1 MKVIGYL
8 RVSTD
13 EQARSGLGMD
23 AQRATLQAFANAAG
37 HDVEWVADEGES
49 GKNGNRPG
57 LQMALGML
65 RKGEAD
71 ALAVAKLDRLSRS
84 VHDFSGMLRTAQAE
98 KWRIVALDMGIDTSN
113 MTGRLVAH
121 ILMAVS
127 EWEREAIG
135 QRTSDAIQV
144 RLARGEEWGR
154 RSLMESATE
163 ALIREMRDDGLSG
176 HAIARILN
184 EQAVPTARGGTWH
197 PSTVIRVLKRIDRIQ
212 KANAA

>member
-1 MKVIGYL
+1 MRVIGYL

-13 EQARSGLGMD
+13 EQARSGLGLE
-23 AQRATLQAFANAAG
+23 AQRVTLQAFAKAAG
-37 HDVEWVADEGES
+37 HDIEWVADEGES

-57 LQMALGML
+57 LRMALGML

-154 RSLMESATE
+154 RSLMESTTE
-163 ALIREMRDDGLSG
+163 AMIREMRDDGLSG

-184 EQAVPTARGGTWH
+184 EQAVPTARGGTWY
-197 PSTVIRVLKRIDRIQ
+197 PSTVVRVLKRIDRIE
-212 KANAA
+212 KASAA